1 MMTHDNKP
9 HATWNA
15 IDGYWDEIT
24 IAMQICNVCVWWRGM
39 CGVAMQRCTVHIN
52 HNFSVPTTARHT
64 VVGMCDAHS
73 PDFQIICSVHRTNV
87 ERYVRAWG
95 ADGYGFSFYSK
106 LPAGAGSRHTTW
118 YKIPVLYKTIRTPG
132 VEFAFWM
139 DSDSLF
145 MTLAKPM
152 PVPSDGKFLAI
163 STHNLPTV
171 HM

>member
-1 MMTHDNKP
+1 MRPENAWP
-9 HATWNA
+9 IHAPCAAPTSLDRLA
-15 IDGYWDEIT
+15 SLFT
-24 IAMQICNVCVWWRGM
+24 PMQGL
-39 CGVAMQRCTVHIN
+39 
-52 HNFSVPTTARHT
+52 SVPTTARHT